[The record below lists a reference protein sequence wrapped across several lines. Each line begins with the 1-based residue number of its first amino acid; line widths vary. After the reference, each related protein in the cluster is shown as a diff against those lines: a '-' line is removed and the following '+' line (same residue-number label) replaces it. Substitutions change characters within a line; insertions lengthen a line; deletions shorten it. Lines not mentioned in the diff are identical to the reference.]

1 MILKILKNY
10 FKIVGKKRVEMTW
23 ALKCAATFNVMPQF
37 LVIYRLIKTYH
48 IN

>member
-23 ALKCAATFNVMPQF
+23 ALKCAATFKVTLQF